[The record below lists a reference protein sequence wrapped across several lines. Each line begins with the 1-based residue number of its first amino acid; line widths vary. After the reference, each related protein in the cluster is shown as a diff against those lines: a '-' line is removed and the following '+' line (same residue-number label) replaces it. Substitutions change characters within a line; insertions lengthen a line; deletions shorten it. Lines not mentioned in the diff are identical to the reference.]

1 MAHLSQAP
9 PNGWSGHW
17 PPSSNMIPPGF
28 PGPPPAPQSGPV
40 PPNWHSGHWQFNPN
54 GTNRP
59 SAAAVNTGIQGI
71 PRPGFGAPPAQIT
84 WAPSDHWSSQAMA
97 SAQQGDNFNPYKKVS
112 KAPEPSY
119 YNYKLTDN
127 GLGLE
132 GMQPRRCVLI
142 MVVSLCRKSNRV
154 YFSHQEDDD
163 TPQTP
168 WIWNPPTLRE
178 STQRPMRAREMPHS
192 RSSLDSGTP
201 QPHTRRASMD
211 NHGRGSQSPQHMASG
226 RRASHDAYQNHTF
239 TDPKIPGFV
248 PNAHQS
254 PSAQRP
260 RTPHASSA
268 GHATRKPESFTE
280 KIELHPTFSPQIVR
294 TPDHYHRKNI
304 EATRQ
309 KAGIRGAQPMARQSS
324 LPNNLPSS
332 SLTSVSTPISG
343 LDGFSDEPA
352 SVLSP
357 LIGATPK
364 IRLDGLEEEKRA
376 RTAPHLPTRSQ
387 TLSAIPEAPSSR
399 ETGRSYAR
407 KDEHF
412 APLAPPP
419 GDSIY
424 APRQPSRSRAT
435 PHPRRENP
443 LPSPPAD
450 IQRTTPTRQEPRPPG
465 SRYQCRKGFWNRRGD
480 HLTSDSFIVYAPEG
494 KQYPSELRD
503 YPANEFW
510 NAVTRQR
517 APMLD
522 RPELPSSLPQR
533 GRPPKDPYESV
544 SPV

>member
-1 MAHLSQAP
+1 M
-9 PNGWSGHW
+9 
-17 PPSSNMIPPGF
+17 
-28 PGPPPAPQSGPV
+28 
-40 PPNWHSGHWQFNPN
+40 
-54 GTNRP
+54 
-59 SAAAVNTGIQGI
+59 
-71 PRPGFGAPPAQIT
+71 
-84 WAPSDHWSSQAMA
+84 
-97 SAQQGDNFNPYKKVS
+97 
-112 KAPEPSY
+112 
-119 YNYKLTDN
+119 
-127 GLGLE
+127 
-132 GMQPRRCVLI
+132 
-142 MVVSLCRKSNRV
+142 

-163 TPQTP
+163 APQTP

-178 STQRPMRAREMPHS
+178 SNQRPIRAREMPHS
-192 RSSLDSGTP
+192 RSSLDHGKP
-201 QPHTRRASMD
+201 PLHTRRASMD
-211 NHGRGSQSPQHMASG
+211 NHGRKSQSPQPMASG
-226 RRASHDAYQNHTF
+226 RRASHDTYTF
-239 TDPKIPGFV
+239 TDPKIPGFI

-254 PSAQRP
+254 PTSAQRP
-260 RTPHASSA
+260 RTPHTPSPV
-268 GHATRKPESFTE
+268 HANRKPESFTE

-304 EATRQ
+304 ETTRQ
-309 KAGIRGAQPMARQSS
+309 KAGTRGAQPLARQSS
-324 LPNNLPSS
+324 LPVSLPSS
-332 SLTSVSTPISG
+332 SFTSVSAPISG
-343 LDGFSDEPA
+343 LDRFSDEPA
-352 SVLSP
+352 NVLSP

-364 IRLDGLEEEKRA
+364 IRFDGLEEEKRG
-376 RTAPHLPTRSQ
+376 RTAPPLPTRSQ
-387 TLSAIPEAPSSR
+387 TLSAIPEALSSR
-399 ETGRSYAR
+399 ETGRSAR
-407 KDEHF
+407 KDDHF
-412 APLAPPP
+412 VPLAPP

-544 SPV
+544 SSFRVILPGHND